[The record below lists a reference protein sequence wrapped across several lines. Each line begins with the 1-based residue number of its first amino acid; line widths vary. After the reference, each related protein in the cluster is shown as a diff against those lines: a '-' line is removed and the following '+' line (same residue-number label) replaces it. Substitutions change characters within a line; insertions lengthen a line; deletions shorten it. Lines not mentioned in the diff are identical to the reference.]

1 MRNLRI
7 LGLVALGG
15 LLSAC
20 QSQQQPPS
28 QPAQQPTQQSTQQS
42 TQEGAYVDFVME
54 MMVESAKLSEGP
66 NDATKAIQA
75 IESWRGA
82 DEDDGAD

>member
-20 QSQQQPPS
+20 QSQQQPPP
-28 QPAQQPTQQSTQQS
+28 QPAQQP